1 MTTLPPGIRLFETMR
16 AVGGEVALWPLH
28 RDRLVA
34 SARAFGV
41 PLPSGAAD
49 DALHARLK
57 ALKAPARIRLSVG
70 RTGDVRVEVAE
81 MAPPPS
87 TAWIDPE
94 PFASLG
100 TQYCVHKT
108 TWRDHYDERT
118 TRALAH
124 GADEAILLT
133 ADGHVGEGTRTTVWI
148 ERDGRFLTPPLSA
161 GGLPGVMRAYL
172 LETRDDTAEASL
184 TADDLVAADTVWLSN
199 AVVGLVPI
207 SLVS

>member
-28 RDRLVA
+28 RERLTA

-41 PLPSGAAD
+41 PLQIGDAD
-49 DALHARLK
+49 TALGARLESM
-57 ALKAPARIRLSVG
+57 KAPGRVRLSVG
-70 RTGDVRVEVAE
+70 RTGDVRVDVAP

-94 PFASLG
+94 PFPSLG
-100 TQYCVHKT
+100 TLYCVHKT
-108 TWRDHYDERT
+108 TWRDHYDDRT
-118 TRALAH
+118 TRAIAH

-133 ADGHVGEGTRTTVWI
+133 PGGQVGEGTRTTVWI

-161 GGLPGVMRAYL
+161 GGLPGVMRAHL
-172 LETRDDTAEASL
+172 LASRDDTGEARL
-184 TADDLVAADTVWLSN
+184 TPDDLLAADTVWLSN
-199 AVVGLVPI
+199 AVVGLVPV